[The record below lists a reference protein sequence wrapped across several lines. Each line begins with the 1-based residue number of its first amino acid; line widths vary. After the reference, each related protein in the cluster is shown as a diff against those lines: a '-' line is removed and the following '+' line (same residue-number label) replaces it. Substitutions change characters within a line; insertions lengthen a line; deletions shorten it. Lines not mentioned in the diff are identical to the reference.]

1 MARKLSVDLELNA
14 KGYTQ
19 GINEAKNATAQYTN
33 ATVDLKKETED
44 YLSQFGSLRK
54 QLRSAKEEAFN
65 LAVQFSQLSKTEK
78 DSEIGQQLAGEL
90 QFAIEKAAELED
102 VMSDTNDAIRKA
114 ASDTAGLDAFK
125 ESLEVGKDLAT
136 AYIGVLGKVTGSEEA
151 LKNVLSSL
159 AIVQGSF
166 NAVIK
171 TTNMLQKNS
180 ATMIALQR
188 AGVLSLA
195 QAEKISAAAANAST
209 IAYKGLGK
217 AMKAIPFIAI
227 AGAILSIGKVIIDYI
242 IGANKAAKESE
253 KLNKELTGTKK
264 IINDLSTVYNSSYA
278 SSLGKTLSLYKQ
290 LQTSY
295 SKLST
300 QQEKSK
306 WIKENTEK
314 FKELGVSITNVNDAD
329 KILIKQSK
337 DVIQSF
343 KLRAEA
349 AAEATR
355 LQDLYVKRIEAETK
369 ARANAGKNNFKAG
382 DKVQT
387 GDVERYGLQEGI
399 DYKQYKDKVGMFYTD
414 AGAMKAMEASAAR
427 NIQKYTQDIDA
438 EINASAERLAATTE
452 KLNNVLT
459 GSTNNNNNTGGG
471 SSTGT
476 KTDITENIL
485 PKANKVNKQIDD
497 WFKAYDK
504 KIATKTK
511 EASEMNYNVVGPS
524 INILSSPQQ
533 IQGAENAIQQAL
545 QVDDI
550 KFDFSALPESMQEA
564 ADEAVQSL
572 NRLSEAMAIAGQ
584 KRAKFLAAGDT
595 KGVKEMDKQLA
606 KLTEDYNK
614 QSKEVDKYTKR
625 SEQIDKLSS
634 AFGSVGNKV
643 GELGGLFSQ
652 LGDATDDA
660 GVKAMGII
668 AEAVATMALSFA
680 RALKSCG
687 SWYEWLVFG
696 VTGMTQLAS
705 MVSQIKQLTA
715 GGYAEGGIIPGNS
728 FAGDK
733 VMAMVNSGE
742 MILNTH
748 QQKNL
753 FDMLNGITGT
763 GIASSK
769 IELTGK
775 IRGKDLLLV
784 QKNYNTIGSKSGQ
797 SIKIN

>member
-54 QLRSAKEEAFN
+54 QLRGAKQEAFN
-65 LAVQFSQLSKTEK
+65 LAAQFSQLSKTEK
-78 DSEIGQQLAGEL
+78 DSELGQQLAGEL

-102 VMSDTNDAIRKA
+102 VMSDTQDAIRNA

-136 AYIGVLGKVTGSEEA
+136 AYIGVLAKMTGNEEA
-151 LKNVLSSL
+151 LKNALSSL

-195 QAEKISAAAANAST
+195 QAEKISAAAANASS

-227 AGAILSIGKVIIDYI
+227 AATVLAIGKAIVDYAT
-242 IGANKAAKESE
+242 GANKATKEAE

-264 IINDLSTVYNSSYA
+264 IINDLSTAYNSNYA

-337 DVIQSF
+337 DVIQAF

-459 GSTNNNNNTGGG
+459 GSTNTNAGGK
-471 SSTGT
+471 SSGT
-476 KTDITENIL
+476 KKDITENIL

-497 WFKAYDK
+497 WFKEYDK

-524 INILSSPQQ
+524 INILNSPQQ
-533 IQGAENAIQQAL
+533 IQGTENAIQQAL
-545 QVDDI
+545 QVDDVE
-550 KFDFSALPESMQEA
+550 FDFSALPEAMQEA

-572 NRLSEAMAIAGQ
+572 DRLAEAMAIAGQ
-584 KRAKFLAAGDT
+584 QRAKFLAAGDT
-595 KGVKEMDKQLA
+595 KGVEEMDKQLET
-606 KLTEDYNK
+606 LTEDYNK
-614 QSKEVDKYTKR
+614 QSEEVDKYVKR
-625 SEQIDKLSS
+625 SEEVKNLSDS
-634 AFGSVGNKV
+634 FQSVGDSV
-643 GELGGLFSQ
+643 GALGGLFSA

-660 GVKAMGII
+660 GMKTMGII
-668 AEAVATMALSFA
+668 AETLATMALSFA
-680 RALKSCG
+680 KALKSCTT
-687 SWYEWLVFG
+687 WYEWVAFG
-696 VTGMTQLAS
+696 ITGMTQLVS

-715 GGYAEGGIIPGNS
+715 GGYAEGGIVPGNN

-769 IELTGK
+769 VELTGK

-784 QKNYNTIGSKSGQ
+784 QKNYNTIGAKSGQ

>member
-54 QLRSAKEEAFN
+54 QFRAAKTEAFN

-78 DSEIGQQLAGEL
+78 DSELGQQMADEL
-90 QFAIEKAAELED
+90 QFAIEKAAELQD
-102 VMSDTNDAIRKA
+102 VLSDTQDAIRNSS
-114 ASDTAGLDAFK
+114 SDTAGLDAFK

-151 LKNVLSSL
+151 LKNALSSL

-171 TTNMLQKNS
+171 TTSMLQKNS

-295 SKLST
+295 SKLSN
-300 QQEKSK
+300 QQEKTK

-369 ARANAGKNNFKAG
+369 ARANASKNNFKAG

-399 DYKQYKDKVGMFYTD
+399 DYKQYNDKVGMFYTD

-459 GSTNNNNNTGGG
+459 GSTNNNTGGK
-471 SSTGT
+471 SSTGS

-564 ADEAVQSL
+564 AGEAVQSL
-572 NRLSEAMAIAGQ
+572 DRLSEAMAIAGQ

-614 QSKEVDKYTKR
+614 QSEEVDKYTKR

-763 GIASSK
+763 GISSSK
-769 IELTGK
+769 VEITGK

>member
-44 YLSQFGSLRK
+44 YISQFGSLRK
-54 QLRSAKEEAFN
+54 QFRSAKQEAYN

-78 DSEIGQQLAGEL
+78 DSELGQQLAGEL

-125 ESLEVGKDLAT
+125 ESLDVGKDIAT
-136 AYIGVLGKVTGSEEA
+136 AYIGVLGKLTGSEEA
-151 LKNVLSSL
+151 LKNAVSSL

-195 QAEKISAAAANAST
+195 QAHKVSEAAAKAST
-209 IAYKGLGK
+209 IAMKGLGTV
-217 AMKAIPFIAI
+217 MKAVPYLAIAAAISSIVIAI
-227 AGAILSIGKVIIDYI
+227 AKYRA
-242 IGANKAAKESE
+242 KADEATEE
-253 KLNKELTGTKK
+253 TKK
-264 IINDLSTVYNSSYA
+264 LKKEMHDSSIQGKKDAQADITKLKLLYDATQNLNLKKRDRIKAVKDLQKIYPAYFGNLTQEEILAGKA
-278 SSLGKTLSLYKQ
+278 SDAYKQ
-290 LQTSY
+290 LTNDIIACAQARAY
-295 SKLST
+295 EKRINDIAEQNVDLDDQIEKQKERVEQYRKLAEEAKKASET
-300 QQEKSK
+300 ATTNNYD
-306 WIKENTEK
+306 NTA
-314 FKELGVSITNVNDAD
+314 T
-329 KILIKQSK
+329 
-337 DVIQSF
+337 
-343 KLRAEA
+343 A
-349 AAEATR
+349 AAVMYWKKVNAQYEEEKKKLKDIENQKTANIAQQNKYLEA
-355 LQDLYVKRIEAETK
+355 
-369 ARANAGKNNFKAG
+369 
-382 DKVQT
+382 
-387 GDVERYGLQEGI
+387 
-399 DYKQYKDKVGMFYTD
+399 
-414 AGAMKAMEASAAR
+414 
-427 NIQKYTQDIDA
+427 
-438 EINASAERLAATTE
+438 INATTAAVNRLSQNNETTKSSGSKTE
-452 KLNNVLT
+452 LKT
-459 GSTNNNNNTGGG
+459 GS
-471 SSTGT
+471 
-476 KTDITENIL
+476 KTDIDIL
-485 PKANKVNKQIDD
+485 PNANKVNKQIDD

-524 INILSSPQQ
+524 INILNSPQK
-533 IQGAENAIQQAL
+533 IQGAENAIQKAL
-545 QVDDI
+545 QVDDV
-550 KFDFSALPESMQEA
+550 KFDFSALPEAMQEA
-564 ADEAVQSL
+564 AEEAAQKL
-572 NRLSEAMAIAGQ
+572 DRLAEAMAIAGQ
-584 KRAKFLAAGDT
+584 QRAKFLAAGDT
-595 KGVKEMDKQLA
+595 KGVEEMDKQLS
-606 KLTEDYNK
+606 KLTEDYTK
-614 QSKEVDKYTKR
+614 QSEEVDNYAKR
-625 SEQIDKLSS
+625 SEKIGKLTS

-643 GELGGLFSQ
+643 GELGSLFSQ

-660 GVKAMGII
+660 GVKTMGII

-680 RALKSCG
+680 NALKNCG

-696 VTGMTQLAS
+696 VTGMVQLAS

-763 GIASSK
+763 GISSSK

>member
-54 QLRSAKEEAFN
+54 QLRGAKQEAFN
-65 LAVQFSQLSKTEK
+65 LAVQFSQLSKVEK
-78 DSEIGQQLAGEL
+78 ESEIGQQLAGEL

-102 VMSDTNDAIRKA
+102 VMSDTQDAIRNA

-136 AYIGVLGKVTGSEEA
+136 AYIGVLAKMTGNEEA
-151 LKNVLSSL
+151 LKNALSSL

-195 QAEKISAAAANAST
+195 QAEKVSAAAANAST

-227 AGAILSIGKVIIDYI
+227 AAAVLAIGKAIVDYAT
-242 IGANKAAKESE
+242 GANKATKEAE

-264 IINDLSTVYNSSYA
+264 IINDLSTAYNSSYA

-337 DVIQSF
+337 DVIQAF

-382 DKVQT
+382 DKVQQ

-399 DYKQYKDKVGMFYTD
+399 DYTQYKDKVGMFYTD

-459 GSTNNNNNTGGG
+459 GSTNTNTGVV
-471 SSTGT
+471 SSSGT
-476 KTDITENIL
+476 KTDITENLL

-504 KIATKTK
+504 KIAAKTK

-524 INILSSPQQ
+524 INILNSPQQ
-533 IQGAENAIQQAL
+533 IQGTENAIQQAL
-545 QVDDI
+545 QIDDVE
-550 KFDFSALPESMQEA
+550 FDFSALPEAMQDA

-572 NRLSEAMAIAGQ
+572 DRLAEAMAIAGQ
-584 KRAKFLAAGDT
+584 QRAKFLAAGDT
-595 KGVKEMDKQLA
+595 KGVEEMDKQLA
-606 KLTEDYNK
+606 TLTEDYTK
-614 QSKEVDKYTKR
+614 QSEEVGKYVKR
-625 SEQIDKLSS
+625 SEEVKNLSDS
-634 AFGSVGNKV
+634 FQSVGDSV
-643 GELGGLFSQ
+643 GALGGLFGA

-660 GVKAMGII
+660 GMKTMGII
-668 AEAVATMALSFA
+668 AETLATMALSFA
-680 RALKSCG
+680 KALKSCTT
-687 SWYEWLVFG
+687 WYEWVAFG
-696 VTGMTQLAS
+696 ITGMTQLVS

-784 QKNYNTIGSKSGQ
+784 QKNYNIIGAKSGQ

>member
-1 MARKLSVDLELNA
+1 MSRKLSVDLELNA

-54 QLRSAKEEAFN
+54 QLRGAKQEAFN
-65 LAVQFSQLSKTEK
+65 LAAQFSQLSKTEK
-78 DSEIGQQLAGEL
+78 ESEIGQQLAGEL

-102 VMSDTNDAIRKA
+102 VMSDTQDAIRNA

-125 ESLEVGKDLAT
+125 ESLDVGKDIAT
-136 AYIGVLGKVTGSEEA
+136 AYIGVLAKMTGNEEA
-151 LKNVLSSL
+151 LKNALSSL

-209 IAYKGLGK
+209 YAYKGLGK

-227 AGAILSIGKVIIDYI
+227 AGAILSIGKAIIDYV
-242 IGANKAAKESE
+242 IGANKATKESE

-264 IINDLSTVYNSSYA
+264 IINDLSTVYNSNYA

-337 DVIQSF
+337 DVIQAF

-369 ARANAGKNNFKAG
+369 ARANASKNNFKAG

-399 DYKQYKDKVGMFYTD
+399 DYTQYKDKVGMFYTD
-414 AGAMKAMEASAAR
+414 AGAMKAMEAAAAR

-459 GSTNNNNNTGGG
+459 GSTNTNKGGV
-471 SSTGT
+471 SKTEP

-511 EASEMNYNVVGPS
+511 ESAEMNKGVAD
-524 INILSSPQQ
+524 INFLNSPQQ
-533 IQGAENAIQQAL
+533 IQGTENAIQQAL
-545 QVDDI
+545 QVDDV
-550 KFDFSALPESMQEA
+550 KFDFSALPEAMQEA

-572 NRLSEAMAIAGQ
+572 DRLAEAMAIAGQ
-584 KRAKFLAAGDT
+584 QRAKFLAAGDT
-595 KGVKEMDKQLA
+595 KGVEEMDKQLS

-614 QSKEVDKYTKR
+614 QSKEVDKYAKR
-625 SEQIDKLSS
+625 SEEVKNLSDS
-634 AFGSVGNKV
+634 FQSVGNSV
-643 GELGGLFSQ
+643 GALGGLFSA

-660 GVKAMGII
+660 GMKTMGII
-668 AEAVATMALSFA
+668 AETLATMALSFA
-680 RALKSCG
+680 KALKSCTT
-687 SWYEWLVFG
+687 WYEWVAFG
-696 VTGMTQLAS
+696 ITGMTQLVS

-728 FAGDK
+728 FHGDK

-769 IELTGK
+769 VELTGK

-784 QKNYNTIGSKSGQ
+784 QKNYNTIGAKSGQ

>member
-1 MARKLSVDLELNA
+1 MARKLSVDLEINA

-54 QLRSAKEEAFN
+54 QLRGAKQEAYN
-65 LAVQFSQLSKTEK
+65 LAAQFSQLSKTEK

-102 VMSDTNDAIRKA
+102 VMSDTNDAIRNA

-136 AYIGVLGKVTGSEEA
+136 AYIGVLAKMTGNEEA
-151 LKNVLSSL
+151 LKNALSSL

-188 AGVLSLA
+188 AGVISLA
-195 QAEKISAAAANAST
+195 QAEKVSAAAANAST

-217 AMKAIPFIAI
+217 AMKTIPFIAI
-227 AGAILSIGKVIIDYI
+227 AAAVLAIGKAIVDYAT
-242 IGANKAAKESE
+242 GANKATKEAE

-264 IINDLSTVYNSSYA
+264 IINDLSTAYNSNYA

-306 WIKENTEK
+306 WIKENTQK

-369 ARANAGKNNFKAG
+369 ARANASKNNFKAG

-399 DYKQYKDKVGMFYTD
+399 DYKQYKDKIGMFYTD

-438 EINASAERLAATTE
+438 EINASAKRLAATTE

-459 GSTNNNNNTGGG
+459 GSTNNNAGGG
-471 SSTGT
+471 SSGT
-476 KTDITENIL
+476 KKDIDIL

-524 INILSSPQQ
+524 INILNSPQQ

-550 KFDFSALPESMQEA
+550 EFDFSALPEAMQEA
-564 ADEAVQSL
+564 AEEAAQSL
-572 NRLSEAMAIAGQ
+572 DRLAEAMAIAGQ
-584 KRAKFLAAGDT
+584 QRAKFLSAGDT
-595 KGVKEMDKQLA
+595 KGVEEMDKQLET
-606 KLTEDYNK
+606 LTEDYNK
-614 QSKEVDKYTKR
+614 QSEELKNYVGSGKKIWE
-625 SEQIDKLSS
+625 LSS
-634 AFGSVGNKV
+634 AFGDVGNKV
-643 GELGGLFSQ
+643 GELGSLFSQ

-660 GVKAMGII
+660 GVKTMSII
-668 AEAVATMALSFA
+668 AQAVATMALSFA
-680 RALKSCG
+680 NALKNCG

-696 VTGMTQLAS
+696 VTGMVQLAS

>member
-54 QLRSAKEEAFN
+54 QLRGAKQEAYN
-65 LAVQFSQLSKTEK
+65 LAVQFSQLSAAEK
-78 DSEIGQQLAGEL
+78 DSEIGQQIAGEL

-102 VMSDTNDAIRKA
+102 VMSDTNDAIRNA

-125 ESLEVGKDLAT
+125 ESLDVGKELAT
-136 AYIGVLGKVTGSEEA
+136 AYIGVLGKLTGSEEA
-151 LKNVLSSL
+151 LKNAVSSL

-171 TTNMLQKNS
+171 ITNMLQKNS

-195 QAEKISAAAANAST
+195 QAEKVSAAAANAST

-217 AMKAIPFIAI
+217 AMKSIPFIAI
-227 AGAILSIGKVIIDYI
+227 AAAVLAIGKAIVDYAT
-242 IGANKAAKESE
+242 GANKATKEAE

-264 IINDLSTVYNSSYA
+264 IINDLSTAYNSNYA

-295 SKLST
+295 SKLT
-300 QQEKSK
+300 NQQEKSK

-337 DVIQSF
+337 DVIQAF

-369 ARANAGKNNFKAG
+369 ARANASKNNFKAG

-459 GSTNNNNNTGGG
+459 GTTNTDKGGG
-471 SSTGT
+471 SSNTS
-476 KTDITENIL
+476 KTDITENLL

-504 KIATKTK
+504 KIEAKTK
-511 EASEMNYNVVGPS
+511 ESSEMNYNVVGPS
-524 INILSSPQQ
+524 INILNSPQQ
-533 IQGAENAIQQAL
+533 IQSTENAIQQAL

-550 KFDFSALPESMQEA
+550 DFDFSALPEAMQEA
-564 ADEAVQSL
+564 AEEAAQKL
-572 NRLSEAMAIAGQ
+572 DRLSEAMTIAGQ
-584 KRAKFLAAGDT
+584 QRAKFLAAGDT
-595 KGVKEMDKQLA
+595 KGVEEMDKQLQT
-606 KLTEDYNK
+606 LTEDYNK
-614 QSKEVDKYTKR
+614 QSEEVGKYVKR
-625 SEQIDKLSS
+625 SEEVKNLSES
-634 AFGSVGNKV
+634 FQSVGDSV
-643 GELGGLFSQ
+643 GALGGLFSA

-660 GVKAMGII
+660 GMKTMGII
-668 AEAVATMALSFA
+668 AETLATMALSFA
-680 RALKSCG
+680 KALKSCTT
-687 SWYEWLVFG
+687 WYEWVAFG
-696 VTGMTQLAS
+696 ITGMTQLVS

-715 GGYAEGGIIPGNS
+715 GGYAEGGIVPGNS
-728 FAGDK
+728 FNGDK

-769 IELTGK
+769 IELTGR
-775 IRGKDLLLV
+775 IRGKDLLLA
-784 QKNYNTIGSKSGQ
+784 QKNYNTIGAKSGQ
-797 SIKIN
+797 SIKIS

>member
-54 QLRSAKEEAFN
+54 QLRGAKQEAFN
-65 LAVQFSQLSKTEK
+65 LAAQFSQLSAAEK
-78 DSEIGQQLAGEL
+78 DSELGQQLAGEL

-102 VMSDTNDAIRKA
+102 VMSDTNDAIRNA
-114 ASDTAGLDAFK
+114 ASDTAGLDAFR
-125 ESLEVGKDLAT
+125 ESLDVGKELAT
-136 AYIGVLGKVTGSEEA
+136 AYIGVLGKMTGSEEA
-151 LKNVLSSL
+151 LKNAVSSL

-171 TTNMLQKNS
+171 ATNMLQKNS

-195 QAEKISAAAANAST
+195 QAEKVSAAAANAST

-227 AGAILSIGKVIIDYI
+227 AGAILSIGKVIIDYAT
-242 IGANKAAKESE
+242 GANKATKEAE

-264 IINDLSTVYNSSYA
+264 IINDLSTAYNSNYA

-295 SKLST
+295 SKLTT

-337 DVIQSF
+337 DVIQAF

-369 ARANAGKNNFKAG
+369 ARANASKNNFKAG

-414 AGAMKAMEASAAR
+414 AGAMKAMEASAAK

-459 GSTNNNNNTGGG
+459 GTTNTDKVGG
-471 SSTGT
+471 SSNTS
-476 KTDITENIL
+476 KTDITENFL

-504 KIATKTK
+504 KIEAKTK
-511 EASEMNYNVVGPS
+511 ESSEMNYNVVGPS
-524 INILSSPQQ
+524 INILNSPQQ
-533 IQGAENAIQQAL
+533 IQSTENAIQQAL

-550 KFDFSALPESMQEA
+550 EFDFSALPEAMQEA
-564 ADEAVQSL
+564 AEEAAQKL
-572 NRLSEAMAIAGQ
+572 DRLSEAMAIAGQ
-584 KRAKFLAAGDT
+584 QRAKFLAAGDT
-595 KGVKEMDKQLA
+595 KGVEEMDKQLK
-606 KLTEDYNK
+606 KLTEDYNE
-614 QSKEVDKYTKR
+614 QSEKVDDYAKR
-625 SEQIDKLSS
+625 SEKIGKLSS

-643 GELGGLFSQ
+643 GELGSLFSQ

-680 RALKSCG
+680 KALKSCG

-715 GGYAEGGIIPGNS
+715 GGYAEGGIVPGNS
-728 FAGDK
+728 FNGDK

-769 IELTGK
+769 IELTGR
-775 IRGKDLLLV
+775 IRGKDLLLA
-784 QKNYNTIGSKSGQ
+784 QKNYNTIGAKSGQ
-797 SIKIN
+797 SIKIS

>member
-54 QLRSAKEEAFN
+54 QLRGAKQEAFN
-65 LAVQFSQLSKTEK
+65 LAAQFSQLSKTEK
-78 DSEIGQQLAGEL
+78 DSELGQQLAGEL

-102 VMSDTNDAIRKA
+102 VMSDTNDAIRNA

-125 ESLEVGKDLAT
+125 ESLDVGKDLAT
-136 AYIGVLGKVTGSEEA
+136 AYIGVLAKMTGNEEA
-151 LKNVLSSL
+151 LKSAISSL

-180 ATMIALQR
+180 STMIALQR

-195 QAEKISAAAANAST
+195 QAHKVSEAAAKAST
-209 IAYKGLGK
+209 IAMKGLGA
-217 AMKAIPFIAI
+217 AMKTVPYLALAAGIAALGVAI
-227 AGAILSIGKVIIDYI
+227 AKYIAKTDKASESAKKLKKEMHDASIQGAKDAQSDIT
-242 IGANKAAKESE
+242 
-253 KLNKELTGTKK
+253 KLNLLYRATQNVNLKMNDRVKAVKEIQRLYPDYFGNLTQEQILAGKASDAYKKLRDDIIACAQARAYEKKIGELAEQNIDLDDQIKKQEELVKLTKK
-264 IINDLSTVYNSSYA
+264 QAEDAKSAENGQVYGTGGIN
-278 SSLGKTLSLYKQ
+278 
-290 LQTSY
+290 
-295 SKLST
+295 
-300 QQEKSK
+300 
-306 WIKENTEK
+306 
-314 FKELGVSITNVNDAD
+314 
-329 KILIKQSK
+329 
-337 DVIQSF
+337 
-343 KLRAEA
+343 
-349 AAEATR
+349 
-355 LQDLYVKRIEAETK
+355 
-369 ARANAGKNNFKAG
+369 
-382 DKVQT
+382 
-387 GDVERYGLQEGI
+387 
-399 DYKQYKDKVGMFYTD
+399 M
-414 AGAMKAMEASAAR
+414 SAV
-427 NIQKYTQDIDA
+427 
-438 EINASAERLAATTE
+438 NASKAVSAYEKEKKKLEELNKQKAENIKHQEEYATAID
-452 KLNNVLT
+452 KLTPAVNRINE
-459 GSTNNNNNTGGG
+459 NNNKG
-471 SSTGT
+471 SVSKTEA
-476 KTDITENIL
+476 KTDIGLL
-485 PKANKVNKQIDD
+485 PKGNKLDRQLDA
-497 WFKAYDK
+497 WFKDFNK

-511 EASEMNYNVVGPS
+511 ESAEMNKGVA
-524 INILSSPQQ
+524 NIDILNSPQQ
-533 IQGAENAIQQAL
+533 IQGAENAIQKAL

-550 KFDFSALPESMQEA
+550 KFDFSSLPEAMQEA
-564 ADEAVQSL
+564 AEEAAQKL
-572 NRLSEAMAIAGQ
+572 DRLAEAMAIAGQ
-584 KRAKFLAAGDT
+584 QRAKFLAAGDT
-595 KGVKEMDKQLA
+595 KGVEEMDKHIS

-614 QSKEVDKYTKR
+614 QSEELNNYVGRGQKIWE
-625 SEQIDKLSS
+625 LSS

-643 GELGGLFSQ
+643 GELGSLFSQ

-660 GVKAMGII
+660 GVKTMGII
-668 AEAVATMALSFA
+668 AQAVATMALSFA
-680 RALKSCG
+680 KALDSCG

-696 VTGMTQLAS
+696 VTGMVQLAS

-715 GGYAEGGIIPGNS
+715 GGYAEGGIVPGNS

-763 GIASSK
+763 GISSSK

>member
-54 QLRSAKEEAFN
+54 QLRSAKQEAFN
-65 LAVQFSQLSKTEK
+65 LAAQFSQLSKTEK

-102 VMSDTNDAIRKA
+102 VMSDTQDAIRNA

-136 AYIGVLGKVTGSEEA
+136 AYIGVLGKLTGSEEA
-151 LKNVLSSL
+151 LKNALSSL

-171 TTNMLQKNS
+171 TTSMLQKNS

-227 AGAILSIGKVIIDYI
+227 AGAILSIGKVIIDYV
-242 IGANKAAKESE
+242 IGANKATKESE

-290 LQTSY
+290 LQTAY

-306 WIKENTEK
+306 WIKENTNK

-369 ARANAGKNNFKAG
+369 ARANASKNNFKAG

-399 DYKQYKDKVGMFYTD
+399 DYKQYNDKVGMFYTD

-459 GSTNNNNNTGGG
+459 GSTNNNTGGR
-471 SSTGT
+471 SSTET

-524 INILSSPQQ
+524 INILNSPQY
-533 IQGAENAIQQAL
+533 IQGVENAIQQAL

-550 KFDFSALPESMQEA
+550 EFDFSALPEAMQEA

-572 NRLSEAMAIAGQ
+572 DRLSEAMAIAGQ
-584 KRAKFLAAGDT
+584 QRAKFLAAGDT
-595 KGVKEMDKQLA
+595 KGVEEMDKQLET
-606 KLTEDYNK
+606 LTEDYNK
-614 QSKEVDKYTKR
+614 QSEEVGKYVKR
-625 SEQIDKLSS
+625 SEEVKNLSDS
-634 AFGSVGNKV
+634 FQSVGDSV
-643 GELGGLFSQ
+643 GALGGLFSA

-660 GVKAMGII
+660 GMKTMGII
-668 AEAVATMALSFA
+668 AETLATMALSFA
-680 RALKSCG
+680 KALKSCTT
-687 SWYEWLVFG
+687 WYEWVAFG
-696 VTGMTQLAS
+696 ITGMTQLIS

-763 GIASSK
+763 GISSSK

>member
-54 QLRSAKEEAFN
+54 QLRGAKQEAFN
-65 LAVQFSQLSKTEK
+65 LAVQFSQLSKTDK

-102 VMSDTNDAIRKA
+102 VMSDTQDAIRNA

-136 AYIGVLGKVTGSEEA
+136 AYIGVLAKMTGNEEA
-151 LKNVLSSL
+151 LKNALSSL

-195 QAEKISAAAANAST
+195 QAEKISAAAANASS

-217 AMKAIPFIAI
+217 AMKSIPFIAI
-227 AGAILSIGKVIIDYI
+227 AATVLAIGKAIVDYAT
-242 IGANKAAKESE
+242 GANKATKEAE

-264 IINDLSTVYNSSYA
+264 IINDLSTAYNSNYA

-337 DVIQSF
+337 DVIQAF

-369 ARANAGKNNFKAG
+369 ARANASKNNFKAG

-459 GSTNNNNNTGGG
+459 GSTNTNTGGG
-471 SSTGT
+471 SSTVT
-476 KTDITENIL
+476 KNDITENIL

-497 WFKAYDK
+497 WFKEYDK

-524 INILSSPQQ
+524 INILNSPQQ
-533 IQGAENAIQQAL
+533 IQGTENAIQQAL
-545 QVDDI
+545 QVDDVE
-550 KFDFSALPESMQEA
+550 FDFSALPEAMQEA

-572 NRLSEAMAIAGQ
+572 DRLAEAMAIAGQ
-584 KRAKFLAAGDT
+584 QRAKFLAAGDT
-595 KGVKEMDKQLA
+595 KGVEEMDKQLS

-614 QSKEVDKYTKR
+614 QSEEVDKYATR
-625 SEQIDKLSS
+625 SKKIGKLTS
-634 AFGSVGNKV
+634 AFGDVGNKV
-643 GELGGLFSQ
+643 GELGSLFSQ

-660 GVKAMGII
+660 GVKTMSII
-668 AEAVATMALSFA
+668 AQAVATMALSFA
-680 RALKSCG
+680 NALKNCG

-696 VTGMTQLAS
+696 VTGMVQLAS

-753 FDMLNGITGT
+753 FDILNGITGSAIT
-763 GIASSK
+763 STKFEFEGR
-769 IELTGK
+769 
-775 IRGKDLLLV
+775 IRGKDMLLT
-784 QKNYNTIGSKSGQ
+784 QKHYNSIAAKSGQ

>member
-54 QLRSAKEEAFN
+54 QLSAAETEAFN
-65 LAVQFSQLSKTEK
+65 LAVQFSQLSKAEK
-78 DSEIGQQLAGEL
+78 DSELGQQMADEL
-90 QFAIEKAAELED
+90 QFAIEKAAELKNA
-102 VMSDTNDAIRKA
+102 MSDTQDAIRNA

-136 AYIGVLGKVTGSEEA
+136 AYIGVLAKMTGNEEA
-151 LKNVLSSL
+151 LKNALSSL

-227 AGAILSIGKVIIDYI
+227 AGAILSIGKAIIDYV
-242 IGANKAAKESE
+242 IGANKATKESE

-264 IINDLSTVYNSSYA
+264 IINDLSTAYNSSYA

-306 WIKENTEK
+306 WIKENTQK

-337 DVIQSF
+337 DVIQAF

-369 ARANAGKNNFKAG
+369 ARANASKNNFKAG

-438 EINASAERLAATTE
+438 EINASAERLAATSE

-459 GSTNNNNNTGGG
+459 GTETNKVG
-471 SSTGT
+471 SKTES

-504 KIATKTK
+504 KIEAKTK
-511 EASEMNYNVVGPS
+511 EASEMKYNVVGPS
-524 INILSSPQQ
+524 INILNSPQQ

-550 KFDFSALPESMQEA
+550 EYDFSALPEAMQEA

-572 NRLSEAMAIAGQ
+572 DRLAEAMAIAGQ
-584 KRAKFLAAGDT
+584 QRAKFLAAGDT
-595 KGVKEMDKQLA
+595 KGVEEMDKQLET
-606 KLTEDYNK
+606 LTEDYNK
-614 QSKEVDKYTKR
+614 QSEEVGKYVKR
-625 SEQIDKLSS
+625 SEEVKNLSDS
-634 AFGSVGNKV
+634 FQSVGDSV
-643 GELGGLFSQ
+643 GALGGLFSA

-660 GVKAMGII
+660 GMKTMGII
-668 AEAVATMALSFA
+668 AETLATMALSFA
-680 RALKSCG
+680 KALKSCTT
-687 SWYEWLVFG
+687 WYEWVAFG
-696 VTGMTQLAS
+696 ITGMTQLVS

-715 GGYAEGGIIPGNS
+715 GGYAEGGIVPGNS

-763 GIASSK
+763 GISSSK

>member
-54 QLRSAKEEAFN
+54 QFRAAETEAFN

-78 DSEIGQQLAGEL
+78 DSELGQQMADEL
-90 QFAIEKAAELED
+90 QFAIEKAAELKD
-102 VMSDTNDAIRKA
+102 VMSDTRDAIRNA
-114 ASDTAGLDAFK
+114 SSDTAGLDAFK

-151 LKNVLSSL
+151 LKNALSSL

-171 TTNMLQKNS
+171 TTSMLQKNS

-227 AGAILSIGKVIIDYI
+227 AGAILSIGKVIIDYV

-290 LQTSY
+290 LQTAY

-306 WIKENTEK
+306 WIKENTDK

-369 ARANAGKNNFKAG
+369 ARANASKNNFKAG

-399 DYKQYKDKVGMFYTD
+399 DYKQYKDKIGMFYTD

-459 GSTNNNNNTGGG
+459 GSTNNNTGGR
-471 SSTGT
+471 SSES

-524 INILSSPQQ
+524 INILTSPQD

-550 KFDFSALPESMQEA
+550 EFDFSALPEAMQEA

-572 NRLSEAMAIAGQ
+572 DRLAEAMTIAGQ
-584 KRAKFLAAGDT
+584 QRAKFLAAGDT
-595 KGVKEMDKQLA
+595 KGVEEMDKQLET
-606 KLTEDYNK
+606 LTEDYNK
-614 QSKEVDKYTKR
+614 QSEEVGKYVKR
-625 SEQIDKLSS
+625 SEEVKNLSDS
-634 AFGSVGNKV
+634 FQSVGDSV
-643 GELGGLFSQ
+643 GALGGLFSA

-660 GVKAMGII
+660 GMKTMGII
-668 AEAVATMALSFA
+668 AETLATMALSFA
-680 RALKSCG
+680 KALKSCTT
-687 SWYEWLVFG
+687 WYEWVAFG
-696 VTGMTQLAS
+696 ITGMTQLVS

-763 GIASSK
+763 GISSSK

>member
-54 QLRSAKEEAFN
+54 QLRGAKQEAYN
-65 LAVQFSQLSKTEK
+65 LAAQFSQLSKTEK
-78 DSEIGQQLAGEL
+78 DSELGQQLAGEL

-102 VMSDTNDAIRKA
+102 VMSDTNDAIRNA

-125 ESLEVGKDLAT
+125 ESLDVGKDLAT
-136 AYIGVLGKVTGSEEA
+136 AYIGVLAKMTGNEEA
-151 LKNVLSSL
+151 LKSAVSSL

-180 ATMIALQR
+180 STMIALQR

-195 QAEKISAAAANAST
+195 QAHKVSEAAAKAST
-209 IAYKGLGK
+209 IAMKGLGA
-217 AMKAIPFIAI
+217 AMKTVPYLALAAGVAALGVAI
-227 AGAILSIGKVIIDYI
+227 AKYIAKTDQATEAAKKLKNEMHDASVQGAKDAQSDITKLNLLYRATQNVNLKMNDRVKAVKEIQRLYPAYFGNLTQEEILAGKASDAYKKLRDDIIACAQARAYEKKIGELAEQNIDLDDQIKKQEELVKLTKRQAEDAKSAENGQVYGTGGI
-242 IGANKAAKESE
+242 NMSAVNASKAVSAYEKEKKKLEELNKQKAA
-253 KLNKELTGTKK
+253 N
-264 IINDLSTVYNSSYA
+264 
-278 SSLGKTLSLYKQ
+278 
-290 LQTSY
+290 
-295 SKLST
+295 
-300 QQEKSK
+300 
-306 WIKENTEK
+306 
-314 FKELGVSITNVNDAD
+314 
-329 KILIKQSK
+329 IKQQKEYANSI
-337 DVIQSF
+337 D
-343 KLRAEA
+343 KLTPA
-349 AAEATR
+349 
-355 LQDLYVKRIEAETK
+355 VNRINE
-369 ARANAGKNNFKAG
+369 
-382 DKVQT
+382 
-387 GDVERYGLQEGI
+387 
-399 DYKQYKDKVGMFYTD
+399 
-414 AGAMKAMEASAAR
+414 
-427 NIQKYTQDIDA
+427 
-438 EINASAERLAATTE
+438 
-452 KLNNVLT
+452 
-459 GSTNNNNNTGGG
+459 NNNKGGG
-471 SSTGT
+471 SKTVS
-476 KTDITENIL
+476 KTDITESLL
-485 PKANKVNKQIDD
+485 PKGNKLDRQLDA
-497 WFKAYDK
+497 WFKDFNK
-504 KIATKTK
+504 KIAEKTK
-511 EASEMNYNVVGPS
+511 ESSEMNKGVAD
-524 INILSSPQQ
+524 IDILNSPQQ
-533 IQGAENAIQQAL
+533 IQGTENAIQQAL

-550 KFDFSALPESMQEA
+550 KFDFSALPEAMQEA
-564 ADEAVQSL
+564 ADEAVQTL
-572 NRLSEAMAIAGQ
+572 DRLAEAMAIAGQ
-584 KRAKFLAAGDT
+584 QRAKFLKAGDT

-614 QSKEVDKYTKR
+614 QSEEVDKYAKR
-625 SEQIDKLSS
+625 SEKIGKLSS

-660 GVKAMGII
+660 GVKVMGII

-680 RALKSCG
+680 KALKSCG
-687 SWYEWLVFG
+687 SWYEWMVFG
-696 VTGMTQLAS
+696 ITGMVQLAS

-742 MILNTH
+742 MVLNTH

-769 IELTGK
+769 VELTGK

-784 QKNYNTIGSKSGQ
+784 QKNYNTIGAKSGQ
-797 SIKIN
+797 SIKIS

>member
-54 QLRSAKEEAFN
+54 QFRAAKTEAFN

-78 DSEIGQQLAGEL
+78 ESELGQQMADEL

-102 VMSDTNDAIRKA
+102 VMSDTQDAIKNA

-136 AYIGVLGKVTGSEEA
+136 AYIGVLGKLTGSEEA
-151 LKNVLSSL
+151 LKNALSSL

-171 TTNMLQKNS
+171 TTSMLQKNS

-227 AGAILSIGKVIIDYI
+227 AGAILSIGKVIIDYV
-242 IGANKAAKESE
+242 IGTNKAAKESE

-264 IINDLSTVYNSSYA
+264 IINDLSTAYNSSYA

-295 SKLST
+295 SKLSN

-306 WIKENTEK
+306 WIKENTDK

-369 ARANAGKNNFKAG
+369 ARANASKNNFKAG

-399 DYKQYKDKVGMFYTD
+399 DYKQYKDKIGMFYTD

-459 GSTNNNNNTGGG
+459 GSTNTNTGGG

-524 INILSSPQQ
+524 INILNSPQQ

-550 KFDFSALPESMQEA
+550 EFDFSALPEAMQEA

-572 NRLSEAMAIAGQ
+572 DRLSEAMAIAGQ
-584 KRAKFLAAGDT
+584 QRAKFLAAGDT
-595 KGVKEMDKQLA
+595 KGVEEMDKQLET
-606 KLTEDYNK
+606 LTEDYNK

-763 GIASSK
+763 GISSSK
-769 IELTGK
+769 IEITGK

>member
-54 QLRSAKEEAFN
+54 QLRGAKQEAYN
-65 LAVQFSQLSKTEK
+65 LAAQFSQLSKTEK
-78 DSEIGQQLAGEL
+78 DSELGQQIAGEL

-102 VMSDTNDAIRKA
+102 VMSDTNDAIRNA

-136 AYIGVLGKVTGSEEA
+136 AYIGVLGKMTGSEEA
-151 LKNVLSSL
+151 LKNALSSL

-209 IAYKGLGK
+209 YAYKGLGK

-227 AGAILSIGKVIIDYI
+227 AGAILSIGKVIIDYV
-242 IGANKAAKESE
+242 IGANKATKESE

-264 IINDLSTVYNSSYA
+264 IINDLSTAYNSSYA

-337 DVIQSF
+337 DVIQAF

-369 ARANAGKNNFKAG
+369 ARANASKNNFKAG

-399 DYKQYKDKVGMFYTD
+399 DYTQYKDKIGMFYTD

-459 GSTNNNNNTGGG
+459 GTENTNTGGG
-471 SSTGT
+471 SSRT

-504 KIATKTK
+504 KIAAKTK

-524 INILSSPQQ
+524 INILTSPQD
-533 IQGAENAIQQAL
+533 IQGTENAIQQAL
-545 QVDDI
+545 QVDDVEY
-550 KFDFSALPESMQEA
+550 DFSALPEAMQEA

-572 NRLSEAMAIAGQ
+572 DRLAEAMAIAGQ
-584 KRAKFLAAGDT
+584 QRAKFLAAGDT
-595 KGVKEMDKQLA
+595 KGVEEMDKQLET
-606 KLTEDYNK
+606 LTEDYNK
-614 QSKEVDKYTKR
+614 QSEEVDNYAKR
-625 SEQIDKLSS
+625 SEKIGKLTS

-643 GELGGLFSQ
+643 GELGSLFSQ

-660 GVKAMGII
+660 GVKTMGII

-680 RALKSCG
+680 NALKSCG
-687 SWYEWLVFG
+687 SWYEWVAFG
-696 VTGMTQLAS
+696 LTGMVQLAS
-705 MVSQIKQLTA
+705 MVSQIKQLSA
-715 GGYAEGGIIPGNS
+715 GGYAEGGIVPGNS

-763 GIASSK
+763 GISSSK

>member
-54 QLRSAKEEAFN
+54 QLRGAKQEAFN
-65 LAVQFSQLSKTEK
+65 LAAQFSQLSKTEK
-78 DSEIGQQLAGEL
+78 DSELGQQLAGEL

-102 VMSDTNDAIRKA
+102 VMSDTNDAIRNA

-136 AYIGVLGKVTGSEEA
+136 AYIGVLGKLTGSEEA
-151 LKNVLSSL
+151 LKNALSSL

-171 TTNMLQKNS
+171 ATNMLQKNS

-195 QAEKISAAAANAST
+195 QAEKVSAVAANAST

-227 AGAILSIGKVIIDYI
+227 AATVLAIGKAIVDYAT
-242 IGANKAAKESE
+242 GANKATKEAE

-264 IINDLSTVYNSSYA
+264 IINDLSTAYNSNYA

-337 DVIQSF
+337 DVIQAF

-369 ARANAGKNNFKAG
+369 ARANASKNNFKAG

-399 DYKQYKDKVGMFYTD
+399 DYTQYKDKIGMFYTD

-459 GSTNNNNNTGGG
+459 GSTNNNNNKGVV
-471 SSTGT
+471 SSSES
-476 KTDITENIL
+476 KIDIDIL

-511 EASEMNYNVVGPS
+511 ESAEMNKGVAD
-524 INILSSPQQ
+524 INFLTSPQQ
-533 IQGAENAIQQAL
+533 IQGTENAIQQAL
-545 QVDDI
+545 QVDDV
-550 KFDFSALPESMQEA
+550 KFDFSALPEAMQEA

-572 NRLSEAMAIAGQ
+572 DRLAEAMAIAGQ
-584 KRAKFLAAGDT
+584 QRAKFLAAGDT
-595 KGVKEMDKQLA
+595 KGVEEMDKQLS

-614 QSKEVDKYTKR
+614 QSEEVDKYATR
-625 SEQIDKLSS
+625 SEKIGKLTS
-634 AFGSVGNKV
+634 AFGDVGNKV
-643 GELGGLFSQ
+643 GELGSLFSQ

-660 GVKAMGII
+660 GVKTMSII
-668 AEAVATMALSFA
+668 AQAVATMALSFA
-680 RALKSCG
+680 NALKNCG

-696 VTGMTQLAS
+696 VTGMVQLAS

-763 GIASSK
+763 GISSSK

>member
-54 QLRSAKEEAFN
+54 QLRGAKQEAFN
-65 LAVQFSQLSKTEK
+65 LAAQFSQLSAVEK
-78 DSEIGQQLAGEL
+78 DSELGQQLAGEL

-102 VMSDTNDAIRKA
+102 VMSDTQDAIRNA

-136 AYIGVLGKVTGSEEA
+136 AYIGVLAKMTGNEEA
-151 LKNVLSSL
+151 LKNALSSL

-227 AGAILSIGKVIIDYI
+227 AAAVLAIGKVIVDYAT
-242 IGANKAAKESE
+242 GASKATKEAE

-264 IINDLSTVYNSSYA
+264 IINDLSTAYNSNYA

-337 DVIQSF
+337 DVIQAF

-369 ARANAGKNNFKAG
+369 ARANASKNNFKAG

-399 DYKQYKDKVGMFYTD
+399 DYTQYKDKVGMFYTD

-459 GSTNNNNNTGGG
+459 GSTNNNTGGG
-471 SSTGT
+471 SSGT
-476 KTDITENIL
+476 KNDITENIL

-511 EASEMNYNVVGPS
+511 EVSEMNYNVVGPS
-524 INILSSPQQ
+524 INFLTSPQQ
-533 IQGAENAIQQAL
+533 IQGTENAIQKAL

-550 KFDFSALPESMQEA
+550 KFDFSALPEAMQEA
-564 ADEAVQSL
+564 ADEAVKSL
-572 NRLSEAMAIAGQ
+572 DRLAEAMAIAGQ
-584 KRAKFLAAGDT
+584 QRAKFLAAGDT
-595 KGVKEMDKQLA
+595 KGVEEMDKQLA

-614 QSKEVDKYTKR
+614 QSEDVDKYAKR
-625 SEQIDKLSS
+625 SEKIGKLTS
-634 AFGSVGNKV
+634 AFGDVGNKV
-643 GELGGLFSQ
+643 GELGSLFSQ

-660 GVKAMGII
+660 GVKTMGII
-668 AEAVATMALSFA
+668 AQAVATMALSFA
-680 RALKSCG
+680 NALKNCG

-696 VTGMTQLAS
+696 VTGMVQLAS

-763 GIASSK
+763 GITSSK

-784 QKNYNTIGSKSGQ
+784 QKNYNTIGAKSGQ

>member
-54 QLRSAKEEAFN
+54 QLRGAKQEAFN
-65 LAVQFSQLSKTEK
+65 LAAQFSQLSKVEK
-78 DSEIGQQLAGEL
+78 ESEIGQQLAGEL

-102 VMSDTNDAIRKA
+102 VMSDTQDAIRNA

-125 ESLEVGKDLAT
+125 ESLEVGKDMAT
-136 AYIGVLGKVTGSEEA
+136 AYIGVLAKMTGNEEA
-151 LKNVLSSL
+151 LKNALSSL
-159 AIVQGSF
+159 AIVQGGF

-171 TTNMLQKNS
+171 TTDMLQKNS

-227 AGAILSIGKVIIDYI
+227 AAAVLAIGKAIVDYAT
-242 IGANKAAKESE
+242 GANKATKEAE
-253 KLNKELTGTKK
+253 KLNKELTGTEK
-264 IINDLSTVYNSSYA
+264 IINDLSTAYNSNYA

-295 SKLST
+295 SKLSN

-337 DVIQSF
+337 DVIQAF

-369 ARANAGKNNFKAG
+369 ARANASKNNFKAG

-399 DYKQYKDKVGMFYTD
+399 DYTQYKDKVGMFYTD

-459 GSTNNNNNTGGG
+459 GSTNTNTGGG
-471 SSTGT
+471 SSKS
-476 KTDITENIL
+476 KTDIVENIL

-504 KIATKTK
+504 KIAAKTK
-511 EASEMNYNVVGPS
+511 EGSEMNYNVVGPS

-533 IQGAENAIQQAL
+533 IQGTENAIQQAL

-550 KFDFSALPESMQEA
+550 EFDFSALPEAMQEA

-572 NRLSEAMAIAGQ
+572 DRLSEAMAIAGQ
-584 KRAKFLAAGDT
+584 QRAKFMAAGDT
-595 KGVKEMDKQLA
+595 KGVEEMDKQLA
-606 KLTEDYNK
+606 TLTEDYNK

-763 GIASSK
+763 GISSSK

>member
-54 QLRSAKEEAFN
+54 QFRAAKTEAFN
-65 LAVQFSQLSKTEK
+65 LAVQFSQLSKKEK

-102 VMSDTNDAIRKA
+102 VMSDTNDAIRNA

-125 ESLEVGKDLAT
+125 ESLDVGKDLAT
-136 AYIGVLGKVTGSEEA
+136 AYIGVLAKMTGNEEA
-151 LKNVLSSL
+151 LKSAVSSL

-180 ATMIALQR
+180 STMIALQR

-195 QAEKISAAAANAST
+195 QAHKVSEAAAKAST
-209 IAYKGLGK
+209 IAMKGLGA
-217 AMKAIPFIAI
+217 AMKTVPYLALAAGIAALGVAI
-227 AGAILSIGKVIIDYI
+227 AKYI
-242 IGANKAAKESE
+242 AKTDKATESAE
-253 KLNKELTGTKK
+253 KLKKEMHDASVQGAKDAQSDITKLNLLYRATQNVNLKMNDRVKAVKEIQRLYPDYFGNLTQEQILAGKASDAYKKLRDDIIACAQARAYEKK
-264 IINDLSTVYNSSYA
+264 IGELAEQNIDLDDQI
-278 SSLGKTLSLYKQ
+278 KKQ
-290 LQTSY
+290 EELV
-295 SKLST
+295 KLSKKQAEDAKSAENGQVYGT
-300 QQEKSK
+300 AGVNMSAVNASRAVSAYEKEKKKLEELNKQKAENIKHQE
-306 WIKENTEK
+306 E
-314 FKELGVSITNVNDAD
+314 
-329 KILIKQSK
+329 
-337 DVIQSF
+337 
-343 KLRAEA
+343 
-349 AAEATR
+349 
-355 LQDLYVKRIEAETK
+355 Y
-369 ARANAGKNNFKAG
+369 ANAIDKLTPAVNRIDKNNNK
-382 DKVQT
+382 
-387 GDVERYGLQEGI
+387 
-399 DYKQYKDKVGMFYTD
+399 
-414 AGAMKAMEASAAR
+414 
-427 NIQKYTQDIDA
+427 
-438 EINASAERLAATTE
+438 
-452 KLNNVLT
+452 
-459 GSTNNNNNTGGG
+459 GGG
-471 SSTGT
+471 SKTES
-476 KTDITENIL
+476 KTDIDIL
-485 PKANKVNKQIDD
+485 PKGNKLDRQLDA
-497 WFKAYDK
+497 WFKDFNK
-504 KIATKTK
+504 KIAAKTK
-511 EASEMNYNVVGPS
+511 ESSEMNKGVVD
-524 INILSSPQQ
+524 IDFLTSPQQ
-533 IQGAENAIQQAL
+533 IQGTENAIQQAL

-550 KFDFSALPESMQEA
+550 KFDFSALPEAMQEA

-572 NRLSEAMAIAGQ
+572 DRLSEAMAIAGQ
-584 KRAKFLAAGDT
+584 QRAKFLAAGDT
-595 KGVKEMDKQLA
+595 KGVEEMDKQLA
-606 KLTEDYNK
+606 TLTEDYNK
-614 QSKEVDKYTKR
+614 QSEEVGKYVKR
-625 SEQIDKLSS
+625 SEEVKNLSDS
-634 AFGSVGNKV
+634 FQSVGDSV
-643 GELGGLFSQ
+643 GALGGLFSA

-660 GVKAMGII
+660 GMKTMGII
-668 AEAVATMALSFA
+668 AETLATMALSFA
-680 RALKSCG
+680 KALKSCTT
-687 SWYEWLVFG
+687 WYEWVAFG
-696 VTGMTQLAS
+696 ITGMTQLVS

-728 FAGDK
+728 FHGDK

-763 GIASSK
+763 GISSSK

>member
-54 QLRSAKEEAFN
+54 QFRAAKTEAFN

-78 DSEIGQQLAGEL
+78 DSELGQQMADEL

-102 VMSDTNDAIRKA
+102 VMSDTQDAIRNA

-136 AYIGVLGKVTGSEEA
+136 AYIGVLGKLTGSEEA
-151 LKNVLSSL
+151 LKNALSSL

-171 TTNMLQKNS
+171 TTSMLQKNS

-227 AGAILSIGKVIIDYI
+227 AGAILSIGKVIIDYV

-264 IINDLSTVYNSSYA
+264 IINDLSTSYNSNYA

-290 LQTSY
+290 LQTAY
-295 SKLST
+295 SKLSN

-369 ARANAGKNNFKAG
+369 ARANASKNNFKAG

-399 DYKQYKDKVGMFYTD
+399 DYKQYNDKVGMFYTD

-459 GSTNNNNNTGGG
+459 GSTNNNTGGG
-471 SSTGT
+471 SSTGS
-476 KTDITENIL
+476 KTDITKNIL

-524 INILSSPQQ
+524 INILTSPQD

-550 KFDFSALPESMQEA
+550 EFDFSALPEAMQEA

-572 NRLSEAMAIAGQ
+572 DRLSEAMAIAGQ
-584 KRAKFLAAGDT
+584 QRAKFLAAGDT
-595 KGVKEMDKQLA
+595 KGVEEMDKQLET
-606 KLTEDYNK
+606 LTEDYNK
-614 QSKEVDKYTKR
+614 QSEEVGKYVKR
-625 SEQIDKLSS
+625 SEEVKNLSDS
-634 AFGSVGNKV
+634 FQSVGDSV
-643 GELGGLFSQ
+643 GALGGLFSA

-660 GVKAMGII
+660 GMKTMGII
-668 AEAVATMALSFA
+668 AETLATMALSFA
-680 RALKSCG
+680 NALKSCTT
-687 SWYEWLVFG
+687 WYEWVAFG
-696 VTGMTQLAS
+696 ITGMTQLVS

-763 GIASSK
+763 GISSSK

>member
-54 QLRSAKEEAFN
+54 QLRGAKQEAFN
-65 LAVQFSQLSKTEK
+65 LAAQFSQLSKTEK
-78 DSEIGQQLAGEL
+78 DSELGQQLAGEL

-102 VMSDTNDAIRKA
+102 VMSDTQDAIRNA

-136 AYIGVLGKVTGSEEA
+136 AYIGVLAKMTGNEEA
-151 LKNVLSSL
+151 LKNALSSL

-195 QAEKISAAAANAST
+195 QAEKISAAAANASS

-227 AGAILSIGKVIIDYI
+227 AATVLAIGKAIVDYAT
-242 IGANKAAKESE
+242 GANKATKEAE

-264 IINDLSTVYNSSYA
+264 IINDLSTAYNSNYA

-337 DVIQSF
+337 DVIQAF

-459 GSTNNNNNTGGG
+459 GSTNTNAGGK
-471 SSTGT
+471 SSGT
-476 KTDITENIL
+476 KKDITENIL

-497 WFKAYDK
+497 WFKEYDK

-524 INILSSPQQ
+524 INILNSPQQ
-533 IQGAENAIQQAL
+533 IQGTENAIQQAL

-550 KFDFSALPESMQEA
+550 KFDFSALPEAMQEA

-572 NRLSEAMAIAGQ
+572 DRLAEAMAIAGQ
-584 KRAKFLAAGDT
+584 QRAKFLAAGDT
-595 KGVKEMDKQLA
+595 KGVEEMDKQLET
-606 KLTEDYNK
+606 LTEDYNK
-614 QSKEVDKYTKR
+614 QSEEVDKYVKR
-625 SEQIDKLSS
+625 SEEVKNLSDS
-634 AFGSVGNKV
+634 FQSVGDSV
-643 GELGGLFSQ
+643 GALGGLFSA

-660 GVKAMGII
+660 GMKTMGII
-668 AEAVATMALSFA
+668 AETLATMALSFA
-680 RALKSCG
+680 KALKSCTT
-687 SWYEWLVFG
+687 WYEWVAFG
-696 VTGMTQLAS
+696 ITGMTQLVS

-715 GGYAEGGIIPGNS
+715 GGYAEGGIVPGNN

-769 IELTGK
+769 VELTGK

-784 QKNYNTIGSKSGQ
+784 QKNYNTIGAKSGQ

>member
-19 GINEAKNATAQYTN
+19 GINEAKNATAEYTN

-54 QLRSAKEEAFN
+54 QLRGAKAEALN

-78 DSEIGQQLAGEL
+78 ESEIGKQLADEL
-90 QFAIEKAAELED
+90 QFAIEKAAELQD
-102 VMSDTNDAIRKA
+102 VMSDTQDAIKNA

-151 LKNVLSSL
+151 LKNALSSL
-159 AIVQGSF
+159 AIVQGTF

-171 TTNMLQKNS
+171 TTSMLQKNS

-227 AGAILSIGKVIIDYI
+227 AGAILSIGKAIIDYV
-242 IGANKAAKESE
+242 IGANKATKESE
-253 KLNKELTGTKK
+253 KLNKELSGTKK

-295 SKLST
+295 RKLST

-306 WIKENTEK
+306 WIKENTDK

-369 ARANAGKNNFKAG
+369 ARANASKNNFKAG

-438 EINASAERLAATTE
+438 EINASAERLSATTE

-459 GSTNNNNNTGGG
+459 GSTNDNTGGR
-471 SSTGT
+471 SSEP
-476 KTDITENIL
+476 KTDITEIIL

-504 KIATKTK
+504 KIAAKTK

-524 INILSSPQQ
+524 INILNSPQQ
-533 IQGAENAIQQAL
+533 IQGTENAIQQAL

-550 KFDFSALPESMQEA
+550 EFDFSALPEAMQEA
-564 ADEAVQSL
+564 ADEAAQSL
-572 NRLSEAMAIAGQ
+572 DRLGEAIAIAGQ
-584 KRAKFLAAGDT
+584 QRAKFLAAGDA
-595 KGVKEMDKQLA
+595 KGVEEMDKQLA

-614 QSKEVDKYTKR
+614 QSEEVGKYVKR
-625 SEQIDKLSS
+625 SEEVKNLSDS
-634 AFGSVGNKV
+634 FQSVGNSV
-643 GELGGLFSQ
+643 GALGGLFSA

-660 GVKAMGII
+660 GMKTMGII
-668 AEAVATMALSFA
+668 AETLATMALSFA
-680 RALKSCG
+680 KALKSCTT
-687 SWYEWLVFG
+687 WYEWVAFG
-696 VTGMTQLAS
+696 ITGMTQLVS

-763 GIASSK
+763 GISSSK

>member
-54 QLRSAKEEAFN
+54 QLRGAKQEAFN
-65 LAVQFSQLSKTEK
+65 LAAQFSQLSKTEK
-78 DSEIGQQLAGEL
+78 DSELGQQLAGEL

-102 VMSDTNDAIRKA
+102 VMSDTNDAIRNA

-136 AYIGVLGKVTGSEEA
+136 AYIGVLGKLTGSEEA
-151 LKNVLSSL
+151 LKNALSSL

-171 TTNMLQKNS
+171 TTSMLQKNS

-195 QAEKISAAAANAST
+195 QAEKVSAAAANAST

-217 AMKAIPFIAI
+217 AMKSIPFIAI
-227 AGAILSIGKVIIDYI
+227 AAAVLAIGKAIVDYAT
-242 IGANKAAKESE
+242 GANKATKEAE

-264 IINDLSTVYNSSYA
+264 IINDLSTAYNSNYA

-337 DVIQSF
+337 DVIQAF

-369 ARANAGKNNFKAG
+369 ARANASKNNFKAG
-382 DKVQT
+382 DKVQQ

-459 GSTNNNNNTGGG
+459 GSTNTNTGGG
-471 SSTGT
+471 LKTKT

-504 KIATKTK
+504 KIAAKTK

-524 INILSSPQQ
+524 INILNSPQQ
-533 IQGAENAIQQAL
+533 IQGTENAIQQAL
-545 QVDDI
+545 QVDDV
-550 KFDFSALPESMQEA
+550 KFDFSALPEAMQEA

-572 NRLSEAMAIAGQ
+572 DRLAEAMAIAGQ
-584 KRAKFLAAGDT
+584 QRAKFLAAGDT
-595 KGVKEMDKQLA
+595 KGVEEMDKQLS

-614 QSKEVDKYTKR
+614 QSEEVDKYATR
-625 SEQIDKLSS
+625 SEKIGKLTS
-634 AFGSVGNKV
+634 AFGDVGNKV
-643 GELGGLFSQ
+643 GELGSLFSQ

-660 GVKAMGII
+660 GVKTMSII
-668 AEAVATMALSFA
+668 AQAVATMALSFA
-680 RALKSCG
+680 NALKNCG

-696 VTGMTQLAS
+696 VTGMVQLAS

-742 MILNTH
+742 MVLNTH

-753 FDMLNGITGT
+753 FDILNGITGT

-769 IELTGK
+769 VELTGK

-784 QKNYNTIGSKSGQ
+784 QKNYNTIGAKSGQ

>member
-54 QLRSAKEEAFN
+54 QLRGAKQEAYN
-65 LAVQFSQLSKTEK
+65 LAVQFSQLSAAEK
-78 DSEIGQQLAGEL
+78 DSEIGQQIAGEL

-102 VMSDTNDAIRKA
+102 VMSDTNDAIRNA

-125 ESLEVGKDLAT
+125 ESLDVGKELAT
-136 AYIGVLGKVTGSEEA
+136 AYIGVLGKLTGSEEA
-151 LKNVLSSL
+151 LKNAVSSL

-171 TTNMLQKNS
+171 ITNMLQKNS

-195 QAEKISAAAANAST
+195 QAEKVSAAAANAST

-217 AMKAIPFIAI
+217 AMKSIPFIAI
-227 AGAILSIGKVIIDYI
+227 AAAVLAIGKAIVDYAT
-242 IGANKAAKESE
+242 GANKATKEAE

-264 IINDLSTVYNSSYA
+264 IINDLSTAYNSNYA

-295 SKLST
+295 SKLT
-300 QQEKSK
+300 NQQEKSK

-337 DVIQSF
+337 DVIQAF

-369 ARANAGKNNFKAG
+369 ARANASKNNFKAG

-459 GSTNNNNNTGGG
+459 GTTNTDKGGG
-471 SSTGT
+471 SSNTS
-476 KTDITENIL
+476 KTDITENLL

-504 KIATKTK
+504 KIEAKTK
-511 EASEMNYNVVGPS
+511 ESSEMNYNVVGPS
-524 INILSSPQQ
+524 INILNSPQQ
-533 IQGAENAIQQAL
+533 IQSTENAIQQAL

-550 KFDFSALPESMQEA
+550 DFDFSALPEAMQDAAEEA
-564 ADEAVQSL
+564 AQKLD
-572 NRLSEAMAIAGQ
+572 RLSEAMTIAGQ
-584 KRAKFLAAGDT
+584 QRAKFLAAGDT
-595 KGVKEMDKQLA
+595 KGVEEMDKQLQT
-606 KLTEDYNK
+606 LTEDYNK
-614 QSKEVDKYTKR
+614 QSEEVGKYVKR
-625 SEQIDKLSS
+625 SEEVKNLSES
-634 AFGSVGNKV
+634 FQSVGDSV
-643 GELGGLFSQ
+643 GALGGLFSA

-660 GVKAMGII
+660 GMKTMGII
-668 AEAVATMALSFA
+668 AETLATMALSFA
-680 RALKSCG
+680 KALKSCTT
-687 SWYEWLVFG
+687 WYEWVAFG
-696 VTGMTQLAS
+696 ITGMTQLVS

-715 GGYAEGGIIPGNS
+715 GGYAEGGIVPGNS
-728 FAGDK
+728 FNGDK

-769 IELTGK
+769 IELTGR
-775 IRGKDLLLV
+775 IRGKDLLLA
-784 QKNYNTIGSKSGQ
+784 QKNYNTIGAKSGQ
-797 SIKIN
+797 SIKIS

>member
-54 QLRSAKEEAFN
+54 QFRAAKTEAFN

-78 DSEIGQQLAGEL
+78 DSELGQQLAGEL
-90 QFAIEKAAELED
+90 QFAIEKAAELQD
-102 VMSDTNDAIRKA
+102 VLSDTQDAIRNSS
-114 ASDTAGLDAFK
+114 SDTAGLDAFK

-166 NAVIK
+166 NAVIN
-171 TTNMLQKNS
+171 TTTMLQKNS

-227 AGAILSIGKVIIDYI
+227 AGAILAIGKAIIDYV

-337 DVIQSF
+337 DVIQAF

-369 ARANAGKNNFKAG
+369 ARANASKNNFKAG

-459 GSTNNNNNTGGG
+459 GSTNNNNTGVI
-471 SSTGT
+471 SSTGS

-533 IQGAENAIQQAL
+533 IQGAENAIQHAL

-572 NRLSEAMAIAGQ
+572 DRLSEAMAIAGQ
-584 KRAKFLAAGDT
+584 QRAKFLAAGDT
-595 KGVKEMDKQLA
+595 KGVEEMDKQLET
-606 KLTEDYNK
+606 LTEDYNK
-614 QSKEVDKYTKR
+614 QSEEVGKYVKR
-625 SEQIDKLSS
+625 SEEVKNLSDS
-634 AFGSVGNKV
+634 FQSVGDSV
-643 GELGGLFSQ
+643 GALGGLFSA

-660 GVKAMGII
+660 GMKTMGII
-668 AEAVATMALSFA
+668 AETLATMALSFA
-680 RALKSCG
+680 KALKSC
-687 SWYEWLVFG
+687 STWYEWVAFG
-696 VTGMTQLAS
+696 ITGMTQLVS

-763 GIASSK
+763 GISSSK